1 MNPVT
6 AILIGAGARGQIY
19 ARYAQEHPEELRIIA
34 VAEPKADRRALMCRA
49 YGIPADRAF
58 SNWEDLM
65 ARPQMADAALICTLD
80 DMHTEPTLAALK
92 QGYHVLLEKP
102 MSNSETEC
110 RAIAAAAEEAQ
121 RVLSVCH
128 VLRYTPFYNAIKRI
142 IEDGRI
148 GEVVTIQAMEQVGY
162 WHQAHSYVRGNWRR
176 ADESSP
182 MILAKCCH
190 DMDILIWLTGKRARY
205 VSSYGNNYLFRAEK
219 APAGAAQRCMDCA
232 VRAGCPYDAVRY
244 YLESGRPSVRAGRVH
259 WPINVLDPHPTPE
272 NIEQALRTGPY
283 GRCVYHCDNDV
294 VDHQVVNIELDGGT
308 TINFTMSAFTE
319 RCYRTIKVMGT
330 HGCVEGNMDL
340 SHLVWHDF
348 FGHSEEMDLNVTD
361 GSMAGHGGGDAV
373 MVKQFVELLA
383 SGRDD
388 EMLSSVE
395 HSIESHLVALL
406 AERSRLEHGRSL
418 PVEL

>member
-19 ARYAQEHPEELRIIA
+19 ARYAQEHPEELRIMA

-128 VLRYTPFYNAIKRI
+128 VLRYTPFYRTIKQLI
-142 IEDGRI
+142 DDGQV
-148 GEVVTIQAMEQVGY
+148 GEVASLSQVENVGY
-162 WHQAHSYVRGNWRR
+162 WHHAHSFVRGNWRCS
-176 ADESSP
+176 EQTSP
-182 MILAKCCH
+182 MILQKSCH
-190 DMDILIWLTGKRARY
+190 DMDILLWLSGQRCTR
-205 VSSYGNNYLFRAEK
+205 VSSFGSLHHFDAAH
-219 APAGAAQRCMDCA
+219 APQDAPLRCTDGCPHS
-232 VRAGCPYDAVRY
+232 VVCPYDAGKI
-244 YLESGRPSVRAGRVH
+244 YLTDNVGWPTEMLTTDLSREGR
-259 WPINVLDPHPTPE
+259 LK
-272 NIEQALRTGPY
+272 ALREGPY

-294 VDHQVVNIELDGGT
+294 VDRQVVNLEFDNGVAS
-308 TINFTMSAFTE
+308 FTMTAFTTDMA
-319 RCYRTIKVMGT
+319 RQLKVCGT
-330 HGCVEGNMDL
+330 KGQITADMNANTVSLHR
-340 SHLVWHDF
+340 
-348 FGHSEEMDLNVTD
+348 FGESGPREITLETPPQTNNY
-361 GSMAGHGGGDAV
+361 GHGGGDYYL
-373 MVKQFVELLA
+373 MRDFVRA
-383 SGRDD
+383 IQSGGDGN
-388 EMLSSVE
+388 LSSARV
-395 HSIESHLVALL
+395 SLQSHLICFA
-406 AERSRLEHGRSL
+406 AERSRVERRI
-418 PVEL
+418 VEL

>member
-128 VLRYTPFYNAIKRI
+128 VLRYTWGKLRLCRKLRMWA
-142 IEDGRI
+142 
-148 GEVVTIQAMEQVGY
+148 
-162 WHQAHSYVRGNWRR
+162 
-176 ADESSP
+176 
-182 MILAKCCH
+182 
-190 DMDILIWLTGKRARY
+190 TGTMPTALC
-205 VSSYGNNYLFRAEK
+205 GAT
-219 APAGAAQRCMDCA
+219 GAA
-232 VRAGCPYDAVRY
+232 
-244 YLESGRPSVRAGRVH
+244 
-259 WPINVLDPHPTPE
+259 
-272 NIEQALRTGPY
+272 
-283 GRCVYHCDNDV
+283 
-294 VDHQVVNIELDGGT
+294 VNKP
-308 TINFTMSAFTE
+308 A
-319 RCYRTIKVMGT
+319 R
-330 HGCVEGNMDL
+330 
-340 SHLVWHDF
+340 
-348 FGHSEEMDLNVTD
+348 
-361 GSMAGHGGGDAV
+361 
-373 MVKQFVELLA
+373 
-383 SGRDD
+383 
-388 EMLSSVE
+388 
-395 HSIESHLVALL
+395 
-406 AERSRLEHGRSL
+406 
-418 PVEL
+418 